1 MPIIEDE
8 YEINEDRA
16 IGVSFLKSSKIYEIL
31 DLDITKRNIKE
42 YKVLMEFIGAQMDV
56 SDCQIK
62 KLFKKYCFFRAC
74 RMNPRLSHIPSELI
88 YCFFDAKDGSN

>member
-1 MPIIEDE
+1 MKDNRVLDIEFIRLHVI
-8 YEINEDRA
+8 YKHEIVE
-16 IGVSFLKSSKIYEIL
+16 
-31 DLDITKRNIKE
+31 LDITKRNIRE
-42 YKVLMEFIGAQMDV
+42 YKVLMEIIGAHIDV

-88 YCFFDAKDGSN
+88 YCFFDIKDGSN

>member
-1 MPIIEDE
+1 MKDNRVLDIEFIRLNVI
-8 YEINEDRA
+8 YKHEI
-16 IGVSFLKSSKIYEIL
+16 V

-42 YKVLMEFIGAQMDV
+42 YKVLMEFTGAQMDV

-74 RMNPRLSHIPSELI
+74 RMNPRLNHIPSELI
-88 YCFFDAKDGSN
+88 YGFFDAKDGSN

>member
-1 MPIIEDE
+1 MKDNRVLDIEFIRLHVIYKHEII
-8 YEINEDRA
+8 
-16 IGVSFLKSSKIYEIL
+16 

-74 RMNPRLSHIPSELI
+74 RMNPRLNHIPSELI
-88 YCFFDAKDGSN
+88 YGFFDAKDGSN